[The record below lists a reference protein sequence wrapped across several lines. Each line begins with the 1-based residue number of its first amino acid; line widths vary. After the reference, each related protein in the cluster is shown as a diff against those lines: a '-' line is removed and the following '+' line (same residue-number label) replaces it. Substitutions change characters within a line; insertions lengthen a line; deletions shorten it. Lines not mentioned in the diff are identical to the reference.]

1 MPLLGAANPDDIDDE
16 DDNLEDID
24 DEFMDF
30 FDDDIGTPFDHS
42 ADEAMPAETVPDDQL
57 TDEEKEK

>member
-24 DEFMDF
+24 DDFMDF
-30 FDDDIGTPFDHS
+30 FDDDIGAPIDHDS
-42 ADEAMPAETVPDDQL
+42 DEKMAETAPENQL
-57 TDEEKEK
+57 TDEEKAN